1 MNTKL
6 SEDIPAEIKDIN
18 ELIINPKEF
27 IKNLKNV
34 KILNNNLLIQYDNM
48 MNNSIKNI
56 NKQIYLDV
64 CDSIK
69 SYADVERIQQDLKT
83 HKLKNS
89 YNLDFKKYDKK
100 FKKSIMDNSTFEDN
114 LFDDLYLSDT
124 DQKYF
129 KTMNKINNQLQMR
142 NNFIMENINNVSS
155 QYVSDYKGKVINY
168 IKSELLPKLYKFHLS
183 YLKAKQEKIEDDII
197 VNLGDKTKEV
207 INTKQQEFLNHM
219 IKKYLK
225 I

>member
-6 SEDIPAEIKDIN
+6 SEDVPAEIKDIN

-34 KILNNNLLIQYDNM
+34 KVLNNNLLIQYDNM

-129 KTMNKINNQLQMR
+129 KTMNKINNQLQIR

>member
-1 MNTKL
+1 
-6 SEDIPAEIKDIN
+6 
-18 ELIINPKEF
+18 
-27 IKNLKNV
+27 
-34 KILNNNLLIQYDNM
+34 
-48 MNNSIKNI
+48 
-56 NKQIYLDV
+56 
-64 CDSIK
+64 
-69 SYADVERIQQDLKT
+69 
-83 HKLKNS
+83 
-89 YNLDFKKYDKK
+89 
-100 FKKSIMDNSTFEDN
+100 
-114 LFDDLYLSDT
+114 
-124 DQKYF
+124 
-129 KTMNKINNQLQMR
+129 MNKINNQLQMR

>member
-114 LFDDLYLSDT
+114 LFDDL
-124 DQKYF
+124 
-129 KTMNKINNQLQMR
+129 
-142 NNFIMENINNVSS
+142 
-155 QYVSDYKGKVINY
+155 
-168 IKSELLPKLYKFHLS
+168 
-183 YLKAKQEKIEDDII
+183 
-197 VNLGDKTKEV
+197 
-207 INTKQQEFLNHM
+207 
-219 IKKYLK
+219 
-225 I
+225 